1 MLLFAV
7 ALLLAPT
14 EPVPPFDCATVT
26 VASASAADA
35 PAPMFVPPAMQE
47 ELLLASLGDEYV
59 RCLLDSGEVSRLL
72 VLQGDVAVAT
82 LRDGRQLEFALPPE
96 DASQFVAAFAAR
108 GVEVSPGEAPPLTL
122 PDSTSAAAPRDSGS
136 PLLWLLAFASIA
148 TGAALLYR
156 RRRRPRKA
164 LVHRTASQSSPLRAT
179 SRSAGE
185 DVPST
190 RFSDVAGH
198 AEAVEDLAEMVDV
211 LRNPEKYR
219 DLGARPPRGALLVG
233 PPGTG
238 KTLLARA
245 VAGEAGVPFY
255 AAAGSDFVE
264 LYVGV
269 GARRVRD
276 VFERA
281 KKAERAIVFI
291 DEIDAVGR
299 RRSPHVSSGGD
310 QEMENTLVALLN
322 ELDGFAATNVLVLA
336 ATNRP
341 DVLDP
346 ALTRPGRLD
355 RKIHVGLPDEAARL
369 GILGVH
375 TRSKRLD
382 SAVDL
387 SAIARRTPGM
397 SGAQLEQVCNEAA
410 LLAARRGASSL
421 AAGDFSAAVEYVL
434 LGRARRSATVAE
446 NDRIVA
452 AWHEAGHALVAHR
465 HPHAP
470 SPIAVSITPR
480 GNAGGVTWMSGD
492 ESQILSRQQLRARL
506 AVALAGRAA
515 EERLLGG
522 EHTAGAADDLLRAT
536 EIASA
541 MVQRFGMSDF
551 GLAVRGDSQ
560 ESDLAVDRLLR
571 AAHDEAVAML
581 ESNADALRRLAEA
594 LLEHEDLDAE
604 GLAVL
609 LD

>member
-1 MLLFAV
+1 MLLLAV
-7 ALLLAPT
+7 ALLLAPA
-14 EPVPPFDCATVT
+14 EPTPPFDCATAT
-26 VASASAADA
+26 VASASASA
-35 PAPMFVPPAMQE
+35 PATAPIFVPRALQDEM
-47 ELLLASLGDEYV
+47 LLESLGDEYV
-59 RCLLDSGEVSRLL
+59 RCLLESGEVARLL
-72 VLQGDVAVAT
+72 VLRGDVAVAT
-82 LRDGRQLEFALPPE
+82 LRDGRQLEFALPSE

-108 GVEVSPGEAPPLTL
+108 GVLVEPGEAPPLTL
-122 PDSTSAAAPRDSGS
+122 PESAPVASSRGSSS
-136 PLLWLLAFASIA
+136 PLPWILALVSIA
-148 TGAALLYR
+148 TGATLLY

-179 SRSAGE
+179 SRSTGE

-190 RFSDVAGH
+190 RFTDVAGH

-355 RKIHVGLPDEAARL
+355 RKVHVGLPDESARL

-375 TRSKRLD
+375 TRTKRVD
-382 SAVDL
+382 SSVDL
-387 SAIARRTPGM
+387 STIARRTPGM

-410 LLAARRGASSL
+410 LLAARRGGAAL
-421 AAGDFSAAVEYVL
+421 TAGDFSAAVEYVL

-452 AWHEAGHALVAHR
+452 AWHEAGHALVAHH

-492 ESQILSRQQLRARL
+492 DSQILSRQQLRARL

-560 ESDLAVDRLLR
+560 ESGLAVDRLLR

-581 ESNADALRRLAEA
+581 ESNAEALRRLAEA

-604 GLAVL
+604 GLAAL

>member
-1 MLLFAV
+1 MLFLAV
-7 ALLLAPT
+7 ALLLAPL
-14 EPVPPFDCATVT
+14 EPPPPFDCATAT
-26 VASASAADA
+26 VASAA
-35 PAPMFVPPAMQE
+35 PASVPAYVPRGLQAEMH
-47 ELLLASLGDEYV
+47 LASLGDEYV
-59 RCLLDSGEVSRLL
+59 RCLLESGEVVRLL

-82 LRDGRQLEFALPPE
+82 LRDGRQIEFALPTE

-108 GVEVSPGEAPPLTL
+108 GVPVEPGETPPLAL
-122 PDSTSAAAPRDSGS
+122 PNASAAAPSRDASS
-136 PLLWLLAFASIA
+136 PLPWILAIVSIA
-148 TGAALLYR
+148 TGATLMY
-156 RRRRPRKA
+156 RRRPRKA
-164 LVHRTASQSSPLRAT
+164 LVHRTASQASPSRAT
-179 SRSAGE
+179 SRSTGE
-185 DVPST
+185 DVPTT
-190 RFSDVAGH
+190 RFTDVAGH

-219 DLGARPPRGALLVG
+219 ELGARPPRGALLVG

-355 RKIHVGLPDEAARL
+355 RKVHVGLPDESARL

-375 TRSKRLD
+375 TRTKRVD
-382 SAVDL
+382 PSVDL
-387 SAIARRTPGM
+387 SVIARRTPGM

-410 LLAARRGASSL
+410 LLAARRGGPSL
-421 AAGDFSAAVEYVL
+421 TAEDFSAAVEYVL

-492 ESQILSRQQLRARL
+492 DSQILSRQQLRARL

-515 EERLLGG
+515 EERLLAG

-560 ESDLAVDRLLR
+560 ESDLATDRLLR
-571 AAHDEAVAML
+571 TAHDEAVAML
-581 ESNADALRRLAEA
+581 EADAATLRRLAEA
-594 LLEHEDLDAE
+594 LLEREDLNTED
-604 GLAVL
+604 LASL